1 MTLHRTHRT
10 RRLKPGAM
18 LSAVVL
24 ALCASGAHAKGAANP
39 VVCVWDPIGQAGQ
52 IFDLAKSYA
61 LAAQKMG
68 VELKLKAYT
77 DERVASEDFRVGQ
90 CDGLMATSIRTRPY
104 GPVTAA
110 IDYGG
115 TATIVK
121 EGKID
126 INASYEV
133 VRKAIQVFASPGA
146 AKLAIHDRFE
156 VGGILPMG
164 AIYTFAR
171 DRAVFKKGFAGLRMP
186 AFDDDKV
193 QAYMIQ
199 RIGAQPVSADM
210 SNFVT
215 KFNNGSVD
223 LIFAPAVAYK
233 PLEIYRGVGT
243 KGGVSRFPLAFSTL
257 QLVLERTSFPEGFGE
272 KSRQFWAGQF
282 DQIIGSVRKAEADL
296 PAELIV
302 DYPLESAI
310 AFVVSQRD
318 TRVDLADKGFY
329 DKQGLKVMKRI
340 RCSVYR
346 GASECANSAEID
358 WPEVALA
365 KSKGS

>member
-1 MTLHRTHRT
+1 MSHCTHRT
-10 RRLKPGAM
+10 SRLKPRA
-18 LSAVVL
+18 VL
-24 ALCASGAHAKGAANP
+24 AAIVGTLCLTGAQAKGISSP
-39 VVCVWDPIGQAGQ
+39 TVCVWDPIGQAGQ
-52 IFDLAKSYA
+52 IFDMAKSYA

-90 CDGLMATSIRTRPY
+90 CDALMATSIRTRPY
-104 GPVTAA
+104 APVTAT
-110 IDYGG
+110 IDDGG
-115 TATIVK
+115 AATIVRS
-121 EGKID
+121 GKVD

-146 AKLAIHDRFE
+146 AKLSIHERFE
-156 VGGILPMG
+156 VGGIVPMG

-171 DRAVFKKGFAGLRMP
+171 DRTVFKKGFAGVRMP

-193 QAYMIQ
+193 QAYLIQ

-223 LIFAPAVAYK
+223 VLFAPAVAYK

-243 KGGVSRFPLAFSTL
+243 KGGVSRFPLAFSTM
-257 QLVLERTSFPEGFGE
+257 QLVLERSRFPEGFGE

-282 DQIIGSVRKAEADL
+282 DQVIGAVRKAEAEI

-302 DYPLESAI
+302 DYPLEAAI
-310 AFVVSQRD
+310 AFIVGQRD
-318 TRVDLADKGFY
+318 TRVDLAGKGLY

-340 RCSVYR
+340 RCSVNND
-346 GASECANSAEID
+346 ASECANTAEIE
-358 WPEVALA
+358 WPEVVVT
-365 KSKGS
+365 K